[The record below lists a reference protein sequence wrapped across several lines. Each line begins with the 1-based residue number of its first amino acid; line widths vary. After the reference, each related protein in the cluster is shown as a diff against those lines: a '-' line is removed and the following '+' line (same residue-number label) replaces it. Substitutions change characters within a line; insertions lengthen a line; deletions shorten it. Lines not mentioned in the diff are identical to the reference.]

1 VGPCRGRL
9 PTTAVVGLRVGKRAS
24 LEVGYRWL
32 DLDYKSG
39 EDRNEFV
46 YEVLTQGPVVGFGFW
61 F

>member
-1 VGPCRGRL
+1 M
-9 PTTAVVGLRVGKRAS
+9 AVVGLRVGKRAS